1 MPPRWPRKPDRADP
15 AYRKLEDRL
24 NVAVHLALFAAVNSS
39 LWFFRLVQT
48 AHWPWTLWLTCGWL
62 VLLLAHGIYVFGI
75 ADYSENAPATSPK
88 SS

>member
-24 NVAVHLALFAAVNSS
+24 NFAVHLAFFAAVNSG

-48 AHWPWTLWLTCGWL
+48 ADWPWTVWVTGAWAIGLLT
-62 VLLLAHGIYVFGI
+62 HGVYVFGM
-75 ADYSENAPATSPK
+75 ANYEAPSQSPK
-88 SS
+88 SG